1 MTSPRHPND
10 QELFGLIERSM
21 SHYRLERPIPE
32 VIVERSA
39 RWVSFGGLAAAA
51 LAGAVLAV
59 AVLAGVNGLRF
70 PPGFGSSSTPIPEFV
85 AAERCLRED
94 GQIPEQWY
102 GPGEDEA
109 AVREHLRN
117 LPLLFRED
125 REIGSLVVYGD
136 NRLIA
141 ACTFQAVSS
150 GEPDFTGLHV
160 LRENPVDVVKVGSAV
175 TGGGSVDASGDPVP
189 SDLPFMLVQGFAS
202 ADVTRV
208 EIVLGDGSRVPAPVA
223 DGVWVA
229 WWQRNLGTNA
239 VRAYG
244 LDGSLLIEVPYV
256 HAPLLPVGPDGVI
269 GSEQSPTA
277 S

>member
-10 QELFGLIERSM
+10 EELFGRIERSM
-21 SHYRLERPIPE
+21 AHYRLERPIPE

-51 LAGAVLAV
+51 LAGAVLTL

-70 PPGFGSSSTPIPEFV
+70 PPGVGSSPTPIPEFV
-85 AAERCLRED
+85 AAERCLRQD

-125 REIGSLVVYGD
+125 RQIGSLVVYGD
-136 NRLIA
+136 DRLIA

-175 TGGGSVDASGDPVP
+175 TGGGSVDASGDPLP

-208 EIVLGDGSRVPAPVA
+208 EIVLGDDSRVRAGVA

-229 WWQRNLGTNA
+229 WWQRNLGTTA
-239 VRAYG
+239 IRAYG
-244 LDGSLLIEVPYV
+244 TDGSLLSEIPYV
-256 HAPLLPVGPDGVI
+256 LKAQPPAGPDGVI
-269 GSEQSPTA
+269 FPEDSPAGS
-277 S
+277 